1 MLAKGTHRIRWLKK
15 TQSLKCRDSVLVSD
29 NHHLKKITVCTIIR
43 VFELN
48 TYSRL
53 CVCVC
58 VDVYSDGEHCGD

>member
-1 MLAKGTHRIRWLKK
+1 MRWFKK

-48 TYSRL
+48 TNSRL
-53 CVCVC
+53 CVCV
-58 VDVYSDGEHCGD
+58 